1 MDWIV
6 GWLSV
11 LQAVQALGAPQW
23 IWAGTAGILP
33 HTRGFANTITA
44 WGTCWHELSGAQS
57 LLWLRAWQAPV
68 PSMRLLM
75 YQVTIVTQVLKSK
88 TPLESW
94 GSFDVETREA
104 KAFATKLGTFPGRKK
119 EMFHLTIYQR
129 SQYYKHLKSLQRFVE
144 TVWSENLL
152 YICPMKNILWVPFP
166 LEVWVRLGK
175 KVTIR
180 FRLIFHMGESHHTK
194 ASASLLDVLVSLLA
208 FLQEAES
215 LLCLQ

>member
-11 LQAVQALGAPQW
+11 LQAVQALDAPQW
-23 IWAGTAGILP
+23 IWAGTAGTLP

-119 EMFHLTIYQR
+119 KGSTSLSIKDPNTINI
-129 SQYYKHLKSLQRFVE
+129 SNLFKGLLKL
-144 TVWSENLL
+144 SEVKT
-152 YICPMKNILWVPFP
+152 YCIFALWKTFYGC
-166 LEVWVRLGK
+166 L
-175 KVTIR
+175 
-180 FRLIFHMGESHHTK
+180 
-194 ASASLLDVLVSLLA
+194 
-208 FLQEAES
+208 FL
-215 LLCLQ
+215 